1 MLEDVD
7 TMSAEPEN
15 QKMQPQKS
23 QALMLLDRID
33 ELGLIKQVIAK
44 DSPFII
50 NLEVRQDCSIPTLP
64 QGKMRLISNYY
75 KML

>member
-1 MLEDVD
+1 MLKDVA
-7 TMSAEPEN
+7 TMSEESKK
-15 QKMQPQKS
+15 QKVQPQKS

-50 NLEVRQDCSIPTLP
+50 NLEVRQDCNIPTLP
-64 QGKMRLISNYY
+64 PGNVKVISNYNQ
-75 KML
+75 ML